1 MLKVYHAPNTR
12 SLRVLWLLEELN
24 APYERATVE
33 FTPAYLQSPQ
43 HLALHPLGK
52 LPAIDDDGLILNE
65 SGAIVQYILAKHA
78 GSHLEPKLG
87 TPVYG
92 KYLQWL
98 HFAEATVM
106 PPISQIVQHSF
117 RKPKE
122 ERIPAV
128 VDDAKATLA
137 KLFALLERELKGKT
151 YICGDDF
158 TAADIM
164 LGYDLNLCKL
174 IQISFADYPNVAAY
188 FERLTARPA
197 FQKAVGDVK
206 S

>member
-12 SLRVLWLLEELN
+12 SLRVLWLLEELGT
-24 APYERATVE
+24 PYDKALVE
-33 FTPAYLQSPQ
+33 FTPAALQSPEY
-43 HLALHPLGK
+43 LAVNPLGK

-87 TPVYG
+87 TPTYG

-106 PPISQIVQHSF
+106 PPISQIIQHSI
-117 RKPKE
+117 RKPE
-122 ERIPAV
+122 AERLPAV
-128 VDDAKATLA
+128 VADAKATLT
-137 KLFALLERELKGKT
+137 KLFTVLNKELAQKP
-151 YICGDDF
+151 YICGDNF

-174 IQISFADYPNVAAY
+174 IRISTDDHPHLTAY
-188 FERLTARPA
+188 FDRLTARPG
-197 FQKAVGDVK
+197 FKKATEV
-206 S
+206 

>member
-12 SLRVLWLLEELN
+12 SIRVLWLLEELG
-24 APYERATVE
+24 APYEKAVVE
-33 FTPAYLQSPQ
+33 FTPAYLQSPA
-43 HLALHPLGK
+43 HLAVHPLGK

-78 GSHLEPKLG
+78 GSHLEPRLG

-98 HFAEATVM
+98 HFAEASFM
-106 PPISQIVQHSF
+106 PPLSQYMQHTF

-122 ERIPAV
+122 ERVASV
-128 VDDAKATLA
+128 AEEAQGTLGKVLGVLDKNLSATP
-137 KLFALLERELKGKT
+137 

-158 TAADIM
+158 TAADVM
-164 LGYDLNLCKL
+164 LGYDLHLANLVRIPL
-174 IQISFADYPNVAAY
+174 DSHANVAAY
-188 FERLTARPA
+188 FERLKARPA
-197 FQKAVGDVK
+197 YQKAVG
-206 S
+206 